1 MNLVKKKKEKVGTKT
16 LQNSTKLF
24 EIKLQVIEFI
34 SRKNIEIVWKETFF
48 DGLGVFSCLS

>member
-1 MNLVKKKKEKVGTKT
+1 MNLAKKKKKKKVGTKT

-34 SRKNIEIVWKETFF
+34 SRKNIETV
-48 DGLGVFSCLS
+48 